1 MNIIKEMNSLDYHL
15 LKSLSASQ
23 LNLLAKSPAHYK
35 ASLDGVL
42 KYDSKAL
49 DLGKKIHL
57 RLESKELFEQKYVLK
72 TSDHDLRTKN
82 GKAAAYELRSN
93 GQELIT
99 GDELDQINAIVK
111 RYADCDDPLVR
122 IARESE
128 GFNEVTVLWDERDR
142 PMRCRP
148 DRLIYPSE
156 TDGEWLCEQFPMLFS
171 ASFGISMCVDYK
183 TTSRF
188 PDPKTWYWHSRE
200 FGYPLA
206 ASHYLSGTHAD
217 AFLWIVL
224 EVNPPYTVTR
234 YLLSPQT
241 RTLMEEQRERLIDL
255 LERCEREDL
264 EHRLSGKVYQWPSLT
279 VSNADTLV

>member
-1 MNIIKEMNSLDYHL
+1 MNLINSLNPVEYHQ

-35 ASLDGVL
+35 ASLDGIL
-42 KYDSKAL
+42 RYDSKAL

-57 RLESKELFEQKYVLK
+57 RLESKEAFEKKYVLK
-72 TSDHDLRTKN
+72 TNDHDLRTKN
-82 GKAAAYELRSN
+82 GKAAASELRQN

-99 GDELDQINAIVK
+99 GEELDQIESIVLS
-111 RYADCDDPLVR
+111 YAECDDPLVR
-122 IARESE
+122 IARESN
-128 GFNEVTVLWDERDR
+128 GFNEVTVLWEELGR

-156 TDGEWLCEQFPMLFS
+156 FDGEWLCETFPVLFTS
-171 ASFGISMCVDYK
+171 SFGVTICVDYK

-188 PDPKTWYWHSRE
+188 PDSKMWYWHSRDY
-200 FGYPLA
+200 GYPLA
-206 ASHYLSGTHAD
+206 ASHYLAGTYAD

-241 RTLMEEQRERLIDL
+241 RMAMDQRRHELINL
-255 LERCEREDL
+255 LEQCEL
-264 EHRLSGKVYQWPSLT
+264 NNHWPSL
-279 VSNADTLV
+279 VVNNQETLI

>member
-1 MNIIKEMNSLDYHL
+1 MEKNMNLVKEMNAVDYHL
-15 LKSLSASQ
+15 LNSLSASQ

-35 ASLDGVL
+35 ASLDGIL
-42 KYDSKAL
+42 RYDSKAL
-49 DLGKKIHL
+49 SLGKKIHL
-57 RLESKELFEQKYVLK
+57 RLESNELFKQKYVLK
-72 TSDHDLRTKN
+72 TADHDLRTKN
-82 GKAAAYELRSN
+82 GKAAASEIYSN

-99 GDELDQINAIVK
+99 ADELEQII
-111 RYADCDDPLVR
+111 RIIDCYANCDDRLVR

-128 GFNEVTVLWDERDR
+128 GFNEATVLWDERNR

-148 DRLIYPSE
+148 DRFIYPSE
-156 TDGEWLCEQFPMLFS
+156 EDGEWLCENFPMLFS
-171 ASFGISMCVDYK
+171 SSFGVMLCVDYK

-206 ASHYLSGTHAD
+206 ASHYLAGTHAD

-241 RTLMEEQRERLIDL
+241 RDIMDGRRDQLIDL
-255 LERCEREDL
+255 LDRCEQENR
-264 EHRLSGKVYQWPSLT
+264 WPSLM
-279 VSNADTLV
+279 VNRDETLV

>member
-1 MNIIKEMNSLDYHL
+1 MNIIKSMNPIDYHQ

-35 ASLDGVL
+35 ASIDGLL
-42 KYDSKAL
+42 KYDSKSL
-49 DLGKKIHL
+49 DLGKKIHM
-57 RLESKELFEQKYVLK
+57 RLESKELFDQKYVLK
-72 TSDHDLRTKN
+72 TFEYDLRTKN
-82 GKAAAYELRSN
+82 GKAAASEIRQN

-99 GDELDQINAIVK
+99 REELDQIEAIIAS
-111 RYADCDDPLVR
+111 YANCDDPLVR
-122 IARESE
+122 IARESD
-128 GFNEVTVLWDERDR
+128 GFNEVTVLWEERNR

-156 TDGEWLCEQFPMLFS
+156 ADGEWLCETFPMLFTS
-171 ASFGISMCVDYK
+171 SFGVTICVDYK

-188 PDPKTWYWHSRE
+188 PDPKTWFYHSRDY
-200 FGYPLA
+200 GYPLA
-206 ASHYLSGTHAD
+206 ASHYLTGTHAD

-241 RTLMEEQRERLIDL
+241 RMAMDQRRHELIDL
-255 LERCEREDL
+255 LEQCEVTN
-264 EHRLSGKVYQWPSLT
+264 HWPSL
-279 VSNADTLV
+279 VVNNQETLI

>member
-1 MNIIKEMNSLDYHL
+1 MNIIKEMNSVNYHL

-35 ASLDGVL
+35 ASLDGKL

-49 DLGKKIHL
+49 GLGKKIHL

-72 TSDHDLRTKN
+72 TSDHDLRTRN
-82 GKAAAYELRSN
+82 GKAAASELWRN

-99 GDELDQINAIVK
+99 TDELEQIESILLGYSN
-111 RYADCDDPLVR
+111 CDDPLVR

-128 GFNEVTVLWDERDR
+128 GFNEVTVLWEEYNR

-148 DRLIYPSE
+148 DRLIYPTE
-156 TDGEWLCEQFPMLFS
+156 EDGEWLCTEFPTLFS
-171 ASFGISMCVDYK
+171 SSFGVTLCVDYK

-188 PDPKTWYWHSRE
+188 PDPRTWYWHSRDY
-200 FGYPLA
+200 GYLLS
-206 ASHYLSGTHAD
+206 ASHYLAGTHAD

-234 YLLSPQT
+234 YLFSPQSKASLDLK
-241 RTLMEEQRERLIDL
+241 RTELINLLTQCEQ
-255 LERCEREDL
+255 ED
-264 EHRLSGKVYQWPSLT
+264 RWPSLI
-279 VSNADTLV
+279 VNNFDTLV

>member
-1 MNIIKEMNSLDYHL
+1 MNIIKDINSVDYHL

-23 LNLLAKSPAHYK
+23 LNLLNKSPAHYK
-35 ASLDGVL
+35 ASLEGRL

-57 RLESKELFEQKYVLK
+57 RLESKEAFEQKYVLK
-72 TSDHDLRTKN
+72 TNDHDLRTKN
-82 GKAAAYELRSN
+82 GKAAASELRQN

-99 GDELDQINAIVK
+99 SEELDQIESIVLS
-111 RYADCDDPLVR
+111 YAECDDPLVR
-122 IARESE
+122 IARESN
-128 GFNEVTVLWDERDR
+128 GFNEVTVLWEERGR

-156 TDGEWLCEQFPMLFS
+156 EEGDWLCDAFPMLFTS
-171 ASFGISMCVDYK
+171 SFGVTLCVDYK

-188 PDPKTWYWHSRE
+188 PDPKTWFYHSRDY
-200 FGYPLA
+200 GYPLA

-217 AFLWIVL
+217 AFLWVVL

-241 RTLMEEQRERLIDL
+241 RESMALRRNELIRVLDQ
-255 LERCEREDL
+255 CESTDR
-264 EHRLSGKVYQWPSLT
+264 WPSLMID
-279 VSNADTLV
+279 NEETLV